1 MKMKKQ
7 NNWFIPKLKYTQLSR
22 GISFAA
28 GFVGTTLIASSVVQA
43 SDLQIYATPTAG
55 KKTIVMMLDTSGS
68 MNPGS
73 NNFRED
79 RLQLLKNGMNT
90 FLNSNNPILKD
101 VSVGLGHY
109 SADQNN
115 DGTADG
121 TAGRILV
128 AAEPLGEVGSAQRL
142 KLKNAVNGLKAY
154 NGTPTAHAYAEAA
167 AYLMGTTTLNKI
179 TLNAGVN
186 TVPVFFQ
193 RNNGTWYYCDS
204 LNPAKSDC
212 ASWSTYGSTPSSNQT
227 GSNSYYCSV
236 YISGNRSGVCY
247 KKTGLINITQP
258 NSDSGFDVADIST
271 YDPDDSSAYHS
282 PLPEQDKRVSC
293 DGQGVYILSDGAAN
307 TTSDT
312 RASKLMSA
320 ALDTYGTGFSCYGG
334 LSDAYDDTGRALGG
348 WNCMGE
354 FAKRLFDKTKNPAQV
369 SIQTAF
375 VGFGSDMNSL
385 SRAYVQRACQ
395 LSSRSQADRSGD
407 DSCSPGQNNTLS
419 VTYPGY
425 GNGGFFT
432 TQSAQ
437 GVTDSVVAFIN
448 NLGKAPLEP
457 LTTGAISVPV
467 DNLNPSGLQPYGYL
481 RGLEPNPQSS
491 DLIWV
496 GNLKKYQVIQTG
508 SNAGAFAAAGSQLVY
523 DSQGGFNS
531 GTRDLWNNSA
541 VYNDK
546 VYNDGGVI
554 RLGGAYSKVPMPIL
568 GQTENLAADP
578 PQYAYAANPNA
589 LRNLFTDVKA
599 TEGANLTNTGNNTSL
614 IKVPG
619 GNLPTSGI
627 SAYVLGQFKNQ
638 ATLKDFPLLTK
649 IKLLN
654 YLGFSVPYDETATA
668 LPTTLQTSNAPF
680 LAMGGSIHSLP
691 VQLTY
696 SGTLDE
702 KGNLTST
709 RSQSVLYGT
718 MDGGLHIVDS
728 STGAEQM
735 VFVPAELLR
744 SSLGSKAL
752 IKGQTDTD
760 APVSGT
766 DGAWISDS
774 TYKTQRGTGSDSSTV
789 KALSMNIYGGMRMG
803 GSSYYA
809 LDVLNPSSPKLKFRL
824 GADVSG
830 FERIGQ
836 SWSKPVLANVRFNGV
851 NKRVMIVGGGY
862 DQCYENPQFEL
873 GKTVSNTDFPDTTCN
888 NKTQAQGNA
897 VYMVDADNGSLIWSA
912 TYGASTADA
921 DKKYL
926 KHSIVSRISAIDRD
940 GDGLVDNLY
949 FGDLGGQVFRAD
961 LDNYQTKSGSTYSS
975 FGVRVSR
982 IANLASNDATNNK
995 SWDYTGSKAP
1005 RFYEA
1010 PTLTIHDEGANTF
1023 LLVGLASGNRST
1035 PLDVVPTV
1043 GREKLLPTTALSGR
1057 PVNNVYGLIDR
1068 DFIEPNLMKSTYVV
1082 KTSSLTLD
1090 LLQKNPQLLTGKIA
1104 NVFFGTGNLKQG
1116 WYRSLSSMSN
1126 GTERGGTAFRVAGGM
1141 KAYEEAFAITGNLII
1156 PVYDP
1161 QGTGISG
1168 QDPCKPRVVGETD
1181 RQVFCLPY
1189 GACLK
1194 TDGTIDNGTEA
1205 KTGFQTKT
1213 KDCPPG
1219 IAECNDNV
1227 IGTGIRGLAMAPIT
1241 SSTANSACP
1250 DKTLAGNEKG
1260 TGKWS
1265 CQQIINPTRWYD
1277 KWLK

>member
-7 NNWFIPKLKYTQLSR
+7 KNWFIPKLKYTQLSR

-68 MNPGS
+68 MSGGDSGQSGS
-73 NNFRED
+73 
-79 RLQLLKNGMNT
+79 RLTRLKNGMNT
-90 FLNSNNPILKD
+90 FLDSNNPILTD
-101 VSVGLGHY
+101 VRVGLGHY
-109 SADQNN
+109 SVNG
-115 DGTADG
+115 DGKTA
-121 TAGRILV
+121 RILV
-128 AAEPLGEVGSAQRL
+128 EANALGTVNSSQRQALKKAVAGLSASG
-142 KLKNAVNGLKAY
+142 N
-154 NGTPTAHAYAEAA
+154 TPTAHAFAEAA
-167 AYLMGTTTLNKI
+167 AYLMGTSPVIKLN
-179 TLNAGVN
+179 NAEIH
-186 TVPVFFQ
+186 F
-193 RNNGTWYYCDS
+193 R
-204 LNPAKSDC
+204 
-212 ASWSTYGSTPSSNQT
+212 YG
-227 GSNSYYCSV
+227 GSNSAYWASCLSWNTAKTSCTSWGATSTSARN
-236 YISGNRSGVCY
+236 I
-247 KKTGLINITQP
+247 TGLSAQSCTKYIDDQGRSYSGTCY
-258 NSDSGFDVADIST
+258 SGDEVFLSLSGFN
-271 YDPDDSSAYHS
+271 SSASSTKNGNQYIS
-282 PLPEQDKRVSC
+282 PLPPVNERVSC
-293 DGQGVYILSDGAAN
+293 DGQGVYILSDGEAN
-307 TTSDT
+307 GSSPSEATSI
-312 RASKLMSA
+312 MSA
-320 ALDTYGTGFSCYGG
+320 VLDDNGTNFSCPSSGGLDTGS
-334 LSDAYDDTGRALGG
+334 SAS
-348 WNCMGE
+348 WHCMGE
-354 FAKRLFDKTKNPAQV
+354 FAKRLFDKTTNPAQV

-375 VGFGSDMNSL
+375 VGFGSDFNRL
-385 SRAYVQRACQ
+385 SQTHVQQACK
-395 LSSRSQADRSGD
+395 LSSRTQADRTGD
-407 DSCSPGQNNTLS
+407 DACSPGNGTYS
-419 VTYPGY
+419 VVSPGY
-425 GNGGFFT
+425 GNGGFFA

-481 RGLEPNPQSS
+481 RGLEPNPQAT

-523 DSQGGFNS
+523 DSQGGFNT
-531 GTRDLWNNSA
+531 GTRDLWNNST
-541 VYNDK
+541 VYNGK

-599 TEGANLTNTGNNTSL
+599 IGGANLTNTGNNTSL

-638 ATLKDFPLLTK
+638 TTLKDFPLLTK

-668 LPTTLQTSNAPF
+668 LPTSLQTSNAPF

-809 LDVLNPSSPKLKFRL
+809 LDVLNPSSPNLKFRL

-888 NKTQAQGNA
+888 NKAQAQGNA

-1104 NVFFGTGNLKQG
+1104 NVFFSAGNLKQG

>member
-1 MKMKKQ
+1 MKKQ

-68 MNPGS
+68 MSIRDAGQSWP
-73 NNFRED
+73 
-79 RLQLLKNGMNT
+79 RLLLLKNGMNA
-90 FLNSNNPILKD
+90 FLNSNNPILTD
-101 VSVGLGHY
+101 VRVGLGHY
-109 SADQNN
+109 SVNG
-115 DGTADG
+115 DGKTA
-121 TAGRILV
+121 RILV
-128 AAEPLGEVGSAQRL
+128 EANPLGTVNSAQRQAL
-142 KLKNAVNGLKAY
+142 KTAVAGLTASG
-154 NGTPTAHAYAEAA
+154 NTPTAHAYAEAA
-167 AYLMGTTTLNKI
+167 AYLMGTSATI
-179 TLNAGVN
+179 TLNNAEIY
-186 TVPVFFQ
+186 F
-193 RNNGTWYYCDS
+193 
-204 LNPAKSDC
+204 K
-212 ASWSTYGSTPSSNQT
+212 YGNSSNWASCLSWNTAKTSCTSWGATSTMAPNIT
-227 GSNSYYCSV
+227 GLSVQNCTKYINQYGGYYSGTCYFGNESLLSLSGFNSSASSTK
-236 YISGNRSGVCY
+236 SGNQY
-247 KKTGLINITQP
+247 I
-258 NSDSGFDVADIST
+258 
-271 YDPDDSSAYHS
+271 S
-282 PLPEQDKRVSC
+282 PLPPVDERVSC
-293 DGQGVYILSDGAAN
+293 DGQGVYILSDGQAN
-307 TTSDT
+307 GSSPSEATSI
-312 RASKLMSA
+312 MSA
-320 ALDTYGTGFSCYGG
+320 VLGDNGTNFSCPSSGGLDTGS
-334 LSDAYDDTGRALGG
+334 SAS
-348 WNCMGE
+348 WHCMGE
-354 FAKRLFDKTKNPAQV
+354 FAKRLFDKTTNPAQV

-375 VGFGSDMNSL
+375 VGFGRDFNYL
-385 SRAYVQRACQ
+385 SQTHVQQACQ
-395 LSSRSQADRSGD
+395 LSSRTQADRTGD
-407 DSCSPGQNNTLS
+407 DACSPGSGSYS
-419 VTYPGY
+419 VVSPGY

-481 RGLEPNPQSS
+481 RGLEPNPQAT

-508 SNAGAFAAAGSQLVY
+508 NNAGAFAAAGSQLVY
-523 DSQGGFNS
+523 DSQGGFNT
-531 GTRDLWNNSA
+531 GTRDLWNNST
-541 VYNDK
+541 VYNGK

-735 VFVPAELLR
+735 AFVPAELLR

-873 GKTVSNTDFPDTTCN
+873 GKTVSNTDFPDTACN
-888 NKTQAQGNA
+888 NKAQAQGNA
-897 VYMVDADNGSLIWSA
+897 VYMVDADDGSLIWSA
-912 TYGASTADA
+912 TYGTSTADP

-949 FGDLGGQVFRAD
+949 FADLGGQVFRAD
-961 LDNYQTKSGSTYSS
+961 LDNYQTKSGSSYSS

-982 IANLASNDATNNK
+982 IANLASNDTINSK

>member
-68 MNPGS
+68 MDGTDS
-73 NNFRED
+73 GQTGKRIT
-79 RLQLLKNGMNT
+79 RLQNGMYN
-90 FLNSNNPILKD
+90 FLDSPNPIFKD
-101 VSVGLGHY
+101 VSVGLGRFFY
-109 SADQNN
+109 SSG
-115 DGTADG
+115 DG
-121 TAGRILV
+121 GRMLV
-128 AAEPLGEVGSAQRL
+128 EAQPLGEVGSAQRVAL
-142 KLKNAVNGLKAY
+142 RNAVKNLSATDW
-154 NGTPTAHAYAEAA
+154 TPSSHAYAEAA
-167 AYLMGTTTLNKI
+167 AYLMGTSTLSKV
-179 TLNAGVN
+179 TLDAGTN
-186 TVPVFFQ
+186 IVPVYFQ
-193 RNNGTWYYCDS
+193 RSGSNGAWYYCDG
-204 LNPAKSDC
+204 LNNLKNDC
-212 ASWSTYGSTPSSNQT
+212 ASWSSLSAAPSSADRGNNT
-227 GSNSYYCSV
+227 ISCNV
-236 YISGNRSGVCY
+236 YVPTLRSGTCY
-247 KKTGLINITQP
+247 RKTGKIIITQP
-258 NSDSGFDVADIST
+258 NLDSGFSLADNST
-271 YDPDDSSAYHS
+271 IDSSDTSRYKS
-282 PLPEQDKRVSC
+282 PLPEVDKRVSC
-293 DGQGVYILSDGAAN
+293 DGQGIYFLSDGAAN
-307 TTSDT
+307 RTSSARST
-312 RASKLMSA
+312 ALMSA
-320 ALDTYGTGFSCYGG
+320 ALEGYGATFNCSGG
-334 LSDAYDDTGRALGG
+334 LTGGGSDSG
-348 WNCMGE
+348 WDCMGE
-354 FAKRLFDKTKNPAQV
+354 FAKKLYNKDTNPSGV

-375 VGFGSDMNSL
+375 VGFGNEMNSL
-385 SRAYVQRACQ
+385 ANVYVQNACK
-395 LSSRSQADRSGD
+395 LSSRTQADRTGD
-407 DSCSPGQNNTLS
+407 DACSPGSGYYS
-419 VTYPGY
+419 VTSPGY

-481 RGLEPNPQSS
+481 RGLEPNPQAS

-508 SNAGAFAAAGSQLVY
+508 SNAGAFAAAGSKLVY

-531 GTRDLWNNSA
+531 GTRDLWNNST
-541 VYNDK
+541 VYNGK

-599 TEGANLTNTGNNTSL
+599 TGGANLTNTGNNTSL
-614 IKVPG
+614 IKVPE

-873 GKTVSNTDFPDTTCN
+873 GKIVSNTDFPDTTCN
-888 NKTQAQGNA
+888 NKVQAQGNA

-949 FGDLGGQVFRAD
+949 FADLGGQVFRAD
-961 LDNYQTKSGSTYSS
+961 LDNYQTKSGSSYSS

-982 IANLASNDATNNK
+982 IANLASNDTINSK

-1194 TDGTIDNGTEA
+1194 TDGTIDNGTES